1 MSYFGLVETVF
12 SNGPLAALSNDSL
25 GMSSLKYPIDLG
37 NTDKSHYIVF
47 YAKTQKN
54 TTTTSPNATSGSL
67 TGSLQSSLIDYG
79 KETVG
84 GVLNSVGQ
92 YVNQV
97 KTTATNVL
105 NDITSNVNDLFG
117 NLTGN
122 SQATQNLIQ
131 NSIKQV
137 TGASFN
143 LFRNTQTSDV
153 IALYM
158 PKTLMFAH
166 NQHYEHLRLGD
177 EALGAFM
184 AAGKSALDAY
194 RTGNSELDKRN
205 AAVASLT
212 KSAVLTG
219 ATNAGAIYDAATGM
233 IPEVGKYLTG
243 AGAANAQTL
252 RLVAAA
258 ATGVVANPLLEMMYY
273 SPDFRSFTFEFM
285 FYPRS
290 SKEALMVQNI
300 INKFYYHQAP
310 ELVKE
315 SQGFLIPPSQ
325 FDIKMYCNGQENPNI
340 PTIATCVLENIMVDY
355 SPLGFSTYEVPAM
368 PSPSLGGT
376 GMPVAI
382 RLMLQFRE
390 TTYLTKEDFSG

>member
-1 MSYFGLVETVF
+1 MSYFGLVETIF
-12 SNGPLAALSNDSL
+12 NNGPLSALSNNSL

-54 TTTTSPNATSGSL
+54 TTTTSPNASS
-67 TGSLQSSLIDYG
+67 SVSEAYQASLIDYG

-84 GVLNSVGQ
+84 GVLNSVGE
-92 YVNQV
+92 YVNQAKQTV
-97 KTTATNVL
+97 SSTLSN
-105 NDITSNVNDLFG
+105 ISSNVNDLFG
-117 NLTGN
+117 SLTGT
-122 SQATQNLIQ
+122 SKATQNLIQ

-177 EALGAFM
+177 EALGAIM
-184 AAGKSALDAY
+184 AAGKSAIDAY
-194 RTGNSELDKRN
+194 QSGNSELDKRN
-205 AAVASLT
+205 AMVSSLT
-212 KSAVLTG
+212 KSAVLST
-219 ATNAGAIYDAATGM
+219 ATHGPGM
-233 IPEVGKYLTG
+233 LSGVPYLG
-243 AGAANAQTL
+243 DIVNSNSQTIK
-252 RLVAAA
+252 LVAAA

-273 SPDFRSFTFEFM
+273 SPDFRSFNFEFM

-290 SKEALMVQNI
+290 SKESLMVQNI

-340 PTIATCVLENIMVDY
+340 PTIATCVLENISVDY
-355 SPLGFSTYEVPAM
+355 APLGFSTYEVPAA
-368 PSPSLGGT
+368 PTPSLGGT

-382 RLMLQFRE
+382 RLLLQFRE
-390 TTYLTKEDFSG
+390 ITYLTKEDFSG

>member
-37 NTDKSHYIVF
+37 NNDKSHYIVF

-219 ATNAGAIYDAATGM
+219 VHEGASLLTNNSQTG
-233 IPEVGKYLTG
+233 
-243 AGAANAQTL
+243 